1 VSWPPDGSVAGLVAD
16 RQADRSRATKAELVA
31 TARRLF
37 AERGYA
43 NVSAA
48 EIVTEAGL
56 SRGALYHHYA
66 DKADLFRAVLL
77 RMEVELTDEIHAAA
91 TDAIEVGGIPAGMLG
106 ALDAFLSACE
116 RDEVVRIM
124 LVDAPAVLGWRAW
137 RAIEADHALGMI
149 IGMLEGAVEAGLL
162 APQPIPVLAQLMLSA
177 VIEGAL
183 LVADAPDRATARLAV
198 RQGLV
203 TLFAGL
209 AIPLP
214 E

>member
-1 VSWPPDGSVAGLVAD
+1 M
-16 RQADRSRATKAELVA
+16 T

-43 NVSAA
+43 DVSAA
-48 EIVTEAGL
+48 DIVTAAGL
-56 SRGALYHHYA
+56 TRGALYHHYT

-77 RMEVELTDEIHAAA
+77 EMEGELTAEIETAATTQTDPAAA
-91 TDAIEVGGIPAGMLG
+91 MLA

-124 LVDAPAVLGWRAW
+124 LTDAPGVLGWQAW
-137 RAIEADHALGMI
+137 RAIEADHALGLI
-149 IGMLEGAVEAGLL
+149 ITMLERAVAAGIM
-162 APQPIPVLAQLMLSA
+162 APQPIRVLAQLLLSA
-177 VIEGAL
+177 SIEAAL
-183 LVADAPDRATARLAV
+183 LIASATGDRAATRAEV

-203 TLFAGL
+203 TLLMGL
-209 AIPLP
+209 AIPAV

>member
-1 VSWPPDGSVAGLVAD
+1 M
-16 RQADRSRATKAELVA
+16 A

-43 NVSAA
+43 DVSAA
-48 EIVTEAGL
+48 EIVTAAGL

-66 DKADLFRAVLL
+66 DKRDLFRAVLL
-77 RMEVELTDEIHAAA
+77 EMEAELNAEIESAADAHA
-91 TDAIEVGGIPAGMLG
+91 DLGVGMLA

-124 LVDAPAVLGWRAW
+124 LTDAPGVLGWQAW
-137 RAIEADHALGMI
+137 REIEAAHGLGVI
-149 IGMLEGAVEAGLL
+149 TRLLQRAVDAGLL
-162 APQPIPVLAQLMLSA
+162 APQPIRVLAQLMLSA
-177 VIEGAL
+177 SIEGAL
-183 LVADAPDRATARLAV
+183 LVANAADRTAARAEV

-209 AIPLP
+209 SVPLP
-214 E
+214 G

>member
-1 VSWPPDGSVAGLVAD
+1 M
-16 RQADRSRATKAELVA
+16 A

-43 NVSAA
+43 DVSAA

-77 RMEVELTDEIHAAA
+77 EMEVELTEEIQAAA
-91 TDAIEVGGIPAGMLG
+91 TGAGEIGGIPAAMLG
-106 ALDAFLSACE
+106 GLDAFLSACE

-162 APQPIPVLAQLMLSA
+162 APQSIPVLAQLMLSA

-183 LVADAPDRATARLAV
+183 LVADAPDRATARLEV

-203 TLFAGL
+203 TLFASL

>member
-1 VSWPPDGSVAGLVAD
+1 M
-16 RQADRSRATKAELVA
+16 A

-43 NVSAA
+43 GVSAA

-56 SRGALYHHYA
+56 TRGALYHHYT

-77 RMEVELTDEIHAAA
+77 AMEAELTAEIQAAA
-91 TDAIEVGGIPAGMLG
+91 DEGVKRGGVQLGMIAG
-106 ALDAFLSACE
+106 LDAFLSACE

-124 LVDAPAVLGWRAW
+124 LVDAPTVLGWREW

-149 IGMLEGAVEAGLL
+149 IGMLEAAVATGQL
-162 APQPIPVLAQLMLSA
+162 PPRPIPVLAQLLLSA
-177 VIEGAL
+177 VIEAAL
-183 LVADAPDRATARLAV
+183 LVAAAEDRAAMRVQV
-198 RQGLV
+198 RESLV

-209 AIPLP
+209 SA
-214 E
+214 